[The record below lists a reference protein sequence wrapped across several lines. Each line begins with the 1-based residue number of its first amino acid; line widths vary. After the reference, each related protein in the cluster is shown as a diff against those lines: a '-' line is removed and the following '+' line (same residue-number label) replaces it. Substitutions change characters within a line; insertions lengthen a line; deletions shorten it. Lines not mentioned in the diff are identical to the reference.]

1 MFGHNVQFVR
11 ILLKDRNCKSP
22 AFLKHMTYR
31 SLAIAFVNKANPLE
45 NKILFRKNI

>member
-1 MFGHNVQFVR
+1 MFGHNVQFENF
-11 ILLKDRNCKSP
+11 IKSP